1 MEVHAVAVFGAGQ
14 MGSGIAQILARA
26 GIEVVMVDVEQRF
39 VDQGMASIAANLG
52 RLADKGKLPAAERD
66 ATLARVRAT
75 TKPIEVA
82 GCDLVIEA
90 IIEDR
95 KLKRDLFHEL
105 DAMLPREVIFASN
118 TSSISIT
125 SLASAT
131 KRAGR
136 FVGMHFFH
144 PVPVMKLVEVIR
156 GAKTSGE
163 TVKLVTDLAV
173 RLGKTPVEVRDF
185 PGFVSNRLLMVYL
198 NEAMK
203 ALQEGVAT
211 KEAIDTV
218 AKLGFNHP
226 MGPLELADYI
236 GLDTCLNILEVLHE
250 GFKDPRF
257 EPSPILRKMVEN
269 GFLGRKSGRGFY
281 EYGGTSHA

>member
-52 RLADKGKLPAAERD
+52 RLAEKGKLPAAERD

>member
-1 MEVHAVAVFGAGQ
+1 
-14 MGSGIAQILARA
+14 
-26 GIEVVMVDVEQRF
+26 
-39 VDQGMASIAANLG
+39 
-52 RLADKGKLPAAERD
+52 
-66 ATLARVRAT
+66 
-75 TKPIEVA
+75 
-82 GCDLVIEA
+82 
-90 IIEDR
+90 
-95 KLKRDLFHEL
+95 
-105 DAMLPREVIFASN
+105 MLPREVIFASN